1 MIIDLADAKAHLN
14 VTTDADDAL
23 ITSKI
28 EAAEGYLAEFVDC
41 DMTPEAAPPAMKEAV
56 RQLVGTLYENR
67 ESAVVGANLSVL
79 ALPTTVSDLISPY
92 RTWSF

>member
-14 VTTDADDAL
+14 VTTDLDDAL

-28 EAAEGYLAEFVDC
+28 EAAEGFIAEFVDC
-41 DMTPEAAPPAMKEAV
+41 PMTPDEAPAPVKEAV

-79 ALPTTVSDLISPY
+79 ALPTSVFDLISPY
-92 RTWSF
+92 RVWAF